1 MRRPT
6 VPFQA
11 TLVQAEDDDRAF
23 VTLPEQV
30 REKLS
35 VSGRTMVEGVVNH
48 FPFRAPL
55 LPEGRLA
62 LSEALRK
69 AAGANLGD
77 TVHVELTRVGEEPE
91 TRVPADLQEALDAAP
106 AAREAWARTTLMARR
121 DWVLSLLVVK
131 KTETRQGRIG
141 KTCDML
147 ASGKGRVCCFP
158 GINWLTRDHVTR
170 DETWQP
176 LPKP

>member
-1 MRRPT
+1 MPT

-11 TLVQAEDDDRAF
+11 TLVQAEDLGF
-23 VTLPEQV
+23 VSLPEPV
-30 REKLS
+30 RKALS

-55 LPEGRLA
+55 EPEGRLV
-62 LSEALRK
+62 LSEALRT

-77 TVHVELTRVGEEPE
+77 TVRVELTRVGGEPE
-91 TRVPADLQEALDAAP
+91 TRVPADLQEALDASP
-106 AAREAWARTTLMARR
+106 AAKEAWGRTTPMARR
-121 DWVLSLLVVK
+121 DWVLSILVVK
-131 KTETRQGRIG
+131 KAETRQGRIG
-141 KTCDML
+141 KTCSML

-158 GINWLTRDHVTR
+158 GINWLTRDHVTK

-176 LPKP
+176 LPKR